1 MKKTKGLRMVES
13 DENEVNCDP
22 YGIDWPG
29 CEILWTASAIDATHS
44 TSSEPRVVLEFLG
57 TESAS

>member
-1 MKKTKGLRMVES
+1 MVES